1 MTVVTQFITSDG
13 TDNGD
18 LVEMRRLY
26 VQDGKVVQ
34 NSFSDVN
41 GKQCI
46 RQLIILVFCFIF
58 FPCLVCRVLLTK
70 AIFFQP
76 SNVLGVDSVDSITD
90 NMCRQ
95 SKSAFNDIDDF
106 SKKGGMK
113 VNSCYL
119 S

>member
-41 GKQCI
+41 GKQ
-46 RQLIILVFCFIF
+46 
-58 FPCLVCRVLLTK
+58 
-70 AIFFQP
+70 
-76 SNVLGVDSVDSITD
+76 
-90 NMCRQ
+90 
-95 SKSAFNDIDDF
+95 
-106 SKKGGMK
+106 
-113 VNSCYL
+113 
-119 S
+119 